1 MTAAVRDHAETS
13 DTTDAPR
20 PSATGEWGSLEA
32 EVLVVGAGLAGLMCA
47 TVLQRSG
54 VDVQVVDAADEVGG
68 RIRTDVVDGF
78 LMDRGFQVLN
88 PAYPAVQQCI
98 DTDALGLQ
106 MFGSGA
112 GVRLEDRLAV
122 LADPLREPEHLGDL
136 LRSGLLAPSELM
148 ALTRWAA
155 PSLGPV
161 SRLTS
166 GHDTSRGEKMARA
179 GLEGPLRRV
188 VDAFVAGVVLEDDGT
203 TSNGFT
209 QLLLRMFALGS
220 PGLPQRGM
228 RALPEQLAD
237 RLHRPVRTNVTVS
250 AVRDGNAGAVV
261 QVEGEDV
268 RADLVVVATGATA
281 AGDLLDIPAPRM
293 KGVVTDWFTMAEAPT
308 DLDMLIVDGRE
319 RPGPIK
325 NTALVT
331 AAAPS
336 YAPPGRHLVQTSVLM
351 ADGEEPIALDR
362 VRAHAAE
369 LYGRAT
375 SGWEHI
381 HRHEVQHAL
390 PAQDAPLQTR
400 KAMQISAHVIACG
413 DHMDT
418 ASIQGAMVSGSRAA
432 QGYLRRRTPRL

>member
-1 MTAAVRDHAETS
+1 MS
-13 DTTDAPR
+13 
-20 PSATGEWGSLEA
+20 SGEVAIGDA
-32 EVLVVGAGLAGLMCA
+32 EVAIGDAEVIVVGAGLAGLMCA

-54 VDVQVVDAADEVGG
+54 VEVQVVDAADEVGG

-88 PAYPAVQQCI
+88 PAYPAVQQHI
-98 DTDALGLQ
+98 DVAALGLQ

-122 LADPLREPEHLGDL
+122 LADPLREPEHIMDV
-136 LRSGLLAPSELM
+136 LRSGLLDPSELI
-148 ALTRWAA
+148 ALARWAA

-166 GHDTSRGEKMARA
+166 GPDCSRADRMAQA
-179 GLEGPLRRV
+179 GLTGPLRRV
-188 VDAFVAGVVLEDDGT
+188 VDAFVAGVVLEDDGS

-209 QLLLRMFALGS
+209 QFLLRMFALGS

-237 RLHRPVRTNVTVS
+237 RLHRRVS
-250 AVRDGNAGAVV
+250 TGVSVDAVRDGADGAVV
-261 QVEGEDV
+261 RTQGEELS
-268 RADLVVVATGATA
+268 AELVVIATGAPA
-281 AGDLLDIPAPRM
+281 ASELLGIPAPRM
-293 KGVVTDWFTMAEAPT
+293 KGVVTDWFTMDDAPT

-319 RPGPIK
+319 SAGPIK

-351 ADGEEPIALDR
+351 ADGADAIALDQVR
-362 VRAHAAE
+362 VHAAE
-369 LYGRAT
+369 LYGCAT

-381 HRHEVQHAL
+381 HRHEITHAL
-390 PAQDAPLQTR
+390 PAQGAPLQTR
-400 KAMQISAHVIACG
+400 KPMQVSEHVVACG

-432 QGYLRRRTPRL
+432 EGYLRRRPQQL

>member
-1 MTAAVRDHAETS
+1 MAD
-13 DTTDAPR
+13 
-20 PSATGEWGSLEA
+20 A
-32 EVLVVGAGLAGLMCA
+32 EVIVVGAGLSGLMCA

-54 VDVQVVDAADEVGG
+54 VEVQVVDAADEVGG

-88 PAYPAVQQCI
+88 PAYPAVQQHI
-98 DTDALGLQ
+98 DVEALGLQ

-122 LADPLREPEHLGDL
+122 LADPLREPEHIADL
-136 LRSGLLAPSELM
+136 FRSGLLDPGQLL
-148 ALTRWAA
+148 ALARWAI

-161 SRLTS
+161 SRITS
-166 GHDTSRGEKMARA
+166 GPDAARGDRMAGA
-179 GLEGPLRRV
+179 GLDGPLRRV
-188 VDAFVAGVVLEDDGT
+188 VDAFVAGVVLEDDGS

-237 RLHRPVRTNVTVS
+237 RLHRPVRTGTSVEAVS
-250 AVRDGNAGAVV
+250 EGADGAVV
-261 QVEGEDV
+261 AAHGEQFS
-268 RADLVVVATGATA
+268 ADLVVIATGAPA
-281 AGDLLDIPAPRM
+281 AGGLLGIPCPQM
-293 KGVVTDWFTMAEAPT
+293 KGVVTDWFTMDDAPT

-319 RPGPIK
+319 SPGPIK

-336 YAPPGRHLVQTSVLM
+336 YAPPGRHLVQTSVLL
-351 ADGEEPIALDR
+351 ADGAEAIDLEH
-362 VRAHAAE
+362 VRAHASE
-369 LYGRAT
+369 LYGCPT
-375 SGWEHI
+375 DKWGHI
-381 HRHEVQHAL
+381 HRHEVHHAL

-400 KAMQISAHVIACG
+400 KPMQISEHVIVCG

-432 QGYLRRRTPRL
+432 QGYLRRQTRRP

>member
-1 MTAAVRDHAETS
+1 MS
-13 DTTDAPR
+13 D
-20 PSATGEWGSLEA
+20 A
-32 EVLVVGAGLAGLMCA
+32 EVIVVGAGLSGLMCA

-54 VDVQVVDAADEVGG
+54 VEVQVLEAADEVGG

-88 PAYPAVQQCI
+88 PAYPAVQQHI
-98 DTDALGLQ
+98 DVEALGLQ

-112 GVRLEDRLAV
+112 GVRLPDRLAV
-122 LADPLREPEHLGDL
+122 LADPLREPEHIADL
-136 LRSGLLAPSELM
+136 LRSGLLDPSELL
-148 ALTRWAA
+148 ALARWAI

-166 GHDTSRGEKMARA
+166 GPDSTRADQMAEAHLR
-179 GLEGPLRRV
+179 GPLRRV
-188 VDAFVAGVVLEDDGT
+188 VDAFVAGVVLEDDGS

-237 RLHRPVRTNVTVS
+237 RLHQRVRTGHSVDG
-250 AVRDGNAGAVV
+250 VREASDRAVV
-261 QVEGEDV
+261 AVNGAELS
-268 RADLVVVATGATA
+268 ADLVVVATGAPA
-281 AGDLLDIPAPRM
+281 ADSLLGIPAPRM
-293 KGVVTDWFTMAEAPT
+293 KGVVTDWFTMDDAPT

-319 RPGPIK
+319 SPGPIK

-351 ADGEEPIALDR
+351 AHGAEAIDLDW
-362 VRAHAAE
+362 VRAHASQ
-369 LYGRAT
+369 LYGCPTQR
-375 SGWEHI
+375 WEHV
-381 HRHEVQHAL
+381 HRHEVHHAL
-390 PAQDAPLQTR
+390 PAQEAPLQTR
-400 KAMQISAHVIACG
+400 KPMQISDHVIACG

-432 QGYLRRRTPRL
+432 QGYLRRRPQRP

>member
-1 MTAAVRDHAETS
+1 M
-13 DTTDAPR
+13 TDA
-20 PSATGEWGSLEA
+20 TGSLEA

-54 VDVQVVDAADEVGG
+54 VEVQVVDAATEVGG

-88 PAYPAVQQCI
+88 PAYPAVQQYI
-98 DTDALGLQ
+98 DIEALGLQ

-122 LADPLREPEHLGDL
+122 LADPLREPEHLVDV
-136 LRSGLLAPSELM
+136 LRSGLLSPSELF
-148 ALTRWAA
+148 ALARWAA

-166 GHDTSRGEKMARA
+166 GHDTSRGEKMAQA
-179 GLEGPLRRV
+179 GLDGRLARV
-188 VDAFVAGVVLEDDGT
+188 VDAFVAGVVLEDDGS

-237 RLHRPVRTNVTVS
+237 RLDRTVRTDITVES
-250 AVRDGNAGAVV
+250 VHEGPSGAVV
-261 QVEGEDV
+261 QVNGEELE
-268 RADLVVVATGATA
+268 ADLVVIATGARA
-281 AGDLLDIPAPRM
+281 AQDLLGIAAPRM
-293 KGVVTDWFTMAEAPT
+293 KGVVTDWFTMDEAPT

-336 YAPPGRHLVQTSVLM
+336 YAPPGRHLVQTSALM
-351 ADGEEPIALDR
+351 ADGEQPIALDR
-362 VRAHAAE
+362 VRAHATE
-369 LYGRAT
+369 LYGRET
-375 SGWEHI
+375 SRWEHL
-381 HRHEVQHAL
+381 HRHEVHHAL
-390 PAQDAPLQTR
+390 PAQVAPLQTR
-400 KAMQISAHVIACG
+400 RPMEISAHVIACG

-432 QGYLRRRTPRL
+432 QGYLRRRSQRL

>member
-1 MTAAVRDHAETS
+1 MTE
-13 DTTDAPR
+13 
-20 PSATGEWGSLEA
+20 ATGSLEA

-54 VDVQVVDAADEVGG
+54 VEVQVVDAAPEVGG

-88 PAYPAVQQCI
+88 PAYPAVQQHI
-98 DTDALGLQ
+98 DTEALGLQ

-122 LADPLREPEHLGDL
+122 LADPLREPEHLGDV
-136 LRSGLLAPSELM
+136 LRSGLLAPGELI
-148 ALTRWAA
+148 ALARWAA

-166 GHDTSRGEKMARA
+166 GRDSSRAQRMAQA
-179 GLEGPLRRV
+179 GLDGRLRRV
-188 VDAFVAGVVLEDDGT
+188 VDAFVAGVVLEDDGS

-237 RLHRPVRTNVTVS
+237 RLDRAVRTDVRVE
-250 AVRDGNAGAVV
+250 AVREGATGAVV
-261 QVEGEDV
+261 HADGEEISS
-268 RADLVVVATGATA
+268 DLVVIATGAGA
-281 AGDLLDIPAPRM
+281 AQDLLGTPAPRM
-293 KGVVTDWFTMAEAPT
+293 KGVVTDWFTMDEAPT

-351 ADGEEPIALDR
+351 ADGEQPIALDR

-369 LYGRAT
+369 LYGCAT
-375 SGWEHI
+375 VGWEHI
-381 HRHEVQHAL
+381 HRHEVHHAL
-390 PAQDAPLQTR
+390 PAQDPPLQTR
-400 KAMQISAHVIACG
+400 KPMEISAHVIACG

-432 QGYLRRRTPRL
+432 QGYLRRRTQRL